1 MRGGKR
7 SPAFPWLIRTSPAR
21 SKIGDGV
28 SEVAIQPGAFL
39 RSVGAWAQ
47 TSIAR
52 SLASGLVV
60 GILSIL
66 FYLSYAAL
74 IFSGPLTPWLSYGM
88 AATFVTGAIGGA
100 AMSLCSSLPFAIGGP
115 DGSTSAVTAALVTA
129 LTGHMAARGADGG
142 LLTATLVALARSSHL
157 PGLLLCGLGLA
168 RAGRAIRFVPYPV
181 IGGFLGASGCL
192 MLLGACQVLTGHR
205 LQLSTIGDFLDI
217 DSAEKL
223 LAGMAVAAL
232 LLLGRAYWKT
242 PFATSALLLA
252 SILIFYVALL
262 LLDVPL
268 ADAQA
273 HGWMFAAPLPAKFA
287 PPWTLEFRRF
297 PWSALPELGADF
309 FAVMFV
315 TTICVLLNI
324 TGIELATKSEANL
337 DRELNVLGGANLL
350 CAALGGYV
358 ACITLTRTNMNF
370 ALGKNSR
377 VAGLMIA
384 ALSAAALLV
393 NPEFI
398 AYMPKCV
405 LGGLLVTI
413 GQDVLRRWLIGAA
426 RQLVRLEYL
435 SLLAIAFIIV
445 RWGFVAGVSIGV
457 IIGCATFALSAG
469 RINAIKFAFDGTEYR
484 SSLDRGPRE
493 LALLG
498 AHGREL
504 QGLCLQSYLFFGSA
518 NRLYEH
524 VKKLLV
530 DQQQCRF
537 LLFDFKLV
545 TGLDSSATHS
555 FSQIKQAADAL
566 GARLVLVNLSPA
578 LAGAFNNIKFI
589 TRDILVIPELD
600 RALEACENA
609 IIVAHSDADGETRS
623 LREWL
628 GEGRARAPPA
638 PPRPPRRFH
647 ALHSRGPRRDH
658 RQPGGR
664 PLGARPQSRA
674 THHHRRD
681 GPDHRPAAQ
690 RHRTGGDRQRGLRVA
705 RRRVRTSEERAS
717 RPGAGAVHLCDRRDG
732 GAAEFCQQGDR
743 RSAALECFQAKWR
756 PVRVKKA
763 RQNKNPEPRFDSIE
777 TEKTLEKAARA
788 AIAMPVIFPDTGR

>member
-1 MRGGKR
+1 M
-7 SPAFPWLIRTSPAR
+7 
-21 SKIGDGV
+21 
-28 SEVAIQPGAFL
+28 
-39 RSVGAWAQ
+39 
-47 TSIAR
+47 
-52 SLASGLVV
+52 
-60 GILSIL
+60 
-66 FYLSYAAL
+66 SYAAL

-115 DGSTSAVTAALVTA
+115 DSSTSAVTAALVTA
-129 LTGHMAARGADGG
+129 LTGHMAARGADSG
-142 LLTATLVALARSSHL
+142 LLTATLVALALSSAL
-157 PGLLLCGLGLA
+157 TGLLLCGLGLA

-181 IGGFLGASGCL
+181 IGGFIGASGWL
-192 MLLGACQVLTGHR
+192 MLLGACQVLTGNR
-205 LQLSTIGDFLDI
+205 LQLSTIGDFLNI

-223 LAGMAVAAL
+223 LAGAAVAAL

-242 PFATSALLLA
+242 PFATPALLLA
-252 SILIFYVALL
+252 SILIFYVTLPLSGVA
-262 LLDVPL
+262 L

-273 HGWMFAAPLPAKFA
+273 QGWMFAAPLPAKFA
-287 PPWTLEFRRF
+287 PPWTLEFPRF

-315 TTICVLLNI
+315 TTVCVLLNI
-324 TGIELATKSEANL
+324 TAIELSSKREADL
-337 DRELNVLGGANLL
+337 DRELNVLGVANLL

-358 ACITLTRTNMNF
+358 ACITTTRSNMNL

-377 VAGLMIA
+377 VSGLLVA
-384 ALSAAALLV
+384 AISASALLI
-393 NPEFI
+393 NPAFI

-405 LGGLLVTI
+405 LGGLLLTV
-413 GQDVLRRWLIGAA
+413 GRDVLRRWLIDAA
-426 RQLVRLEYL
+426 RQLARLEYL

-524 VKKLLV
+524 VKNIAGRPAAMPISLV
-530 DQQQCRF
+530 RF
-537 LLFDFKLV
+537 QARHRAR
-545 TGLDSSATHS
+545 SISATHS

-589 TRDILVIPELD
+589 TRISSSSRSSI
-600 RALEACENA
+600 RALEELARTPSPSRTATPTAKRVRCASGWRRRSATPGMRNSLPCNA
-609 IIVAHSDADGETRS
+609 GASSSALATSSPSR
-623 LREWL
+623 
-628 GEGRARAPPA
+628 RARQILCTSFSKAA
-638 PPRPPRRFH
+638 SGSSSTSRGRPPRC
-647 ALHSRGPRRDH
+647 ASAVSGDT
-658 RQPGGR
+658 
-664 PLGARPQSRA
+664 PLSARWA
-674 THHHRRD
+674 
-681 GPDHRPAAQ
+681 
-690 RHRTGGDRQRGLRVA
+690 
-705 RRRVRTSEERAS
+705 
-717 RPGAGAVHLCDRRDG
+717 
-732 GAAEFCQQGDR
+732 
-743 RSAALECFQAKWR
+743 
-756 PVRVKKA
+756 
-763 RQNKNPEPRFDSIE
+763 
-777 TEKTLEKAARA
+777 
-788 AIAMPVIFPDTGR
+788 

>member
-1 MRGGKR
+1 
-7 SPAFPWLIRTSPAR
+7 
-21 SKIGDGV
+21 
-28 SEVAIQPGAFL
+28 
-39 RSVGAWAQ
+39 
-47 TSIAR
+47 
-52 SLASGLVV
+52 
-60 GILSIL
+60 
-66 FYLSYAAL
+66 
-74 IFSGPLTPWLSYGM
+74 
-88 AATFVTGAIGGA
+88 
-100 AMSLCSSLPFAIGGP
+100 
-115 DGSTSAVTAALVTA
+115 
-129 LTGHMAARGADGG
+129 
-142 LLTATLVALARSSHL
+142 
-157 PGLLLCGLGLA
+157 
-168 RAGRAIRFVPYPV
+168 V

-232 LLLGRAYWKT
+232 LLAGRAYWKT
-242 PFATSALLLA
+242 PFATSALLLT
-252 SILIFYVALL
+252 SILIFYVALPL
-262 LLDVPL
+262 TGVPL

-287 PPWTLEFRRF
+287 PPWTLEFPRF

-315 TTICVLLNI
+315 TTVCVLLNI
-324 TGIELATKSEANL
+324 TGIELATKREADL
-337 DRELNVLGGANLL
+337 DRELNVLGVANLL

-358 ACITLTRTNMNF
+358 ACITVTRTNMNF

-377 VAGLMIA
+377 VGGLMIA

-398 AYMPKCV
+398 AYMPCV
-405 LGGLLVTI
+405 LGGLLLTI
-413 GQDVLRRWLIGAA
+413 SQDVLRRWLIGAA
-426 RQLVRLEYL
+426 RQLARLEYL

-469 RINAIKFAFDGTEYR
+469 RINAIKFTFDGTEYR

-530 DQQQCRF
+530 DQPQCRF

-566 GARLVLVNLSPA
+566 GTRLVLVNLSPA
-578 LAGAFNNIKFI
+578 LTSAFNNINFLSK
-589 TRDILVIPELD
+589 DILVIPELD
-600 RALEACENA
+600 RALEACEKA

-628 GEGRARAPPA
+628 AEVLGNAEHAELLAMQCQRFEFGAGDIIAHQGAPADSMHFVLEGRVGIIVN
-638 PPRPPRRFH
+638 
-647 ALHSRGPRRDH
+647 LE
-658 RQPGGR
+658 GGR
-664 PLGARPQSRA
+664 SVRVRSLGRHTTIGEMGLITGRPRSATVQAEIASVAYELRA
-674 THHHRRD
+674 DAFERLKTE
-681 GPDHRPAAQ
+681 RPALAQ
-690 RHRTGGDRQRGLRVA
+690 ALFTFVIGVMAERLSFASKVIGVLQR
-705 RRRVRTSEERAS
+705 
-717 RPGAGAVHLCDRRDG
+717 
-732 GAAEFCQQGDR
+732 
-743 RSAALECFQAKWR
+743 
-756 PVRVKKA
+756 
-763 RQNKNPEPRFDSIE
+763 
-777 TEKTLEKAARA
+777 
-788 AIAMPVIFPDTGR
+788 